1 MTHRQTVKRLATAIA
16 AGGVLAIAPVAIPA
30 ATAAPA
36 DCPGYQVSQTATI
49 LLSVSPANPGVGDPF
64 TTTVSVLTGGVPV
77 PGGKVI
83 FNYGTQPAQTKPV
96 RAGTASATFI
106 AENGAF
112 ALSARYVGDCLEDGT
127 AIDPTTE
134 TQPIVAG
141 VAAFGGGGNGGS
153 HNVGA
158 ARPGATIGGVG
169 GVGGVSGGS
178 GSTGSGSTAG
188 TLASTGVDS
197 QTELYGLLGLGLV
210 TVGGLTLMVHRRRV
224 QG

>member
-1 MTHRQTVKRLATAIA
+1 MTHRQTVKRLATAMA

-30 ATAAPA
+30 ASAAPA
-36 DCPGYQVSQTATI
+36 DCVNYPVPTPTTI

-64 TTTVSVLTGGVPV
+64 TTTVSVLTAGEPVDGGNVIFTYAGQTRTVPV
-77 PGGKVI
+77 
-83 FNYGTQPAQTKPV
+83 N
-96 RAGTASATFI
+96 AGTASATFI
-106 AENGAF
+106 AEEGRF
-112 ALSARYVGDCLEDGT
+112 ALSARYVGQCLDDGT
-127 AIDPTTE
+127 AIDPGTD
-134 TQPIVAG
+134 TQPMVAG
-141 VAAFGGGGNGGS
+141 VAAFGGGNGGGGNGGS

-158 ARPGATIGGVG
+158 ARPGATIGGVS
-169 GVGGVSGGS
+169 GVSGGS
-178 GSTGSGSTAG
+178 GGSGSGSTAG